1 MNATKWR
8 RQGMGRTRHVRFGR
22 RTQRHQ
28 ADEREQHH
36 VGEHVVHRRRWPLD
50 SDQLLRAA
58 LVAHGDQ
65 LPDQQRELDVR
76 LIRPIE
82 RICLLRSHSYTG
94 THRTNTSVNVR
105 TTLMFTR
112 VFSKTYEYKEETNE
126 GSAHFT
132 HGERVAHLAIGC
144 GWARRGVARRRQ

>member
-1 MNATKWR
+1 
-8 RQGMGRTRHVRFGR
+8 MGRTRHVRFGR

-36 VGEHVVHRRRWPLD
+36 VGEHVVHRRRRPLD
-50 SDQLLRAA
+50 SDELLRAA

-82 RICLLRSHSYTG
+82 RICLLRSHSHIHIQVHTPHQYKCKCSNDPHVHT
-94 THRTNTSVNVR
+94 RAQLNV
-105 TTLMFTR
+105 
-112 VFSKTYEYKEETNE
+112 
-126 GSAHFT
+126 
-132 HGERVAHLAIGC
+132 
-144 GWARRGVARRRQ
+144 